1 MSKMELTDD
10 CFVYKIVHRI
20 IGHKLLIASSK
31 ENISDSLLISLNNV
45 FVSIFL
51 QKKTQCAAA
60 THNHHSKLTKLKSVF
75 PKNIL
80 RLEIFDIK

>member
-51 QKKTQCAAA
+51 QKKNAMRCSNTQSPQQI
-60 THNHHSKLTKLKSVF
+60 N
-75 PKNIL
+75 
-80 RLEIFDIK
+80 EIKECFS